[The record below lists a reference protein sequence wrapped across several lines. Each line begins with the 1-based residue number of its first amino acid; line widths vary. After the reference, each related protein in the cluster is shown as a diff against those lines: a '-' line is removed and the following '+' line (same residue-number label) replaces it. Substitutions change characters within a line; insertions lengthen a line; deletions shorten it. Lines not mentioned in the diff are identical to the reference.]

1 MKKNLFKEVNKE
13 LDFFIKE
20 LKSGYFTEIKKDHP
34 IYQVE
39 HNQNLKDFDKGFL
52 SYRDIVFPS
61 LENNFSNH
69 ISEFESEYSLF
80 SLGSFLPLDLAAK
93 LLSDKTFFKYEI
105 LTDIDIL
112 LFFLKIT
119 KPNIDNGNFKVCF
132 DRYINNFQNLI
143 NKNNK
148 NYLFINLNTIDL
160 SKVISS
166 LEYKDLF
173 DEIYLFE
180 HDLIN
185 HNNNSLNSETK
196 SLQSPGIK
204 VPFYKQS
211 EFLKPV
217 LDCFE
222 LNIKLVS
229 NEKNYSF
236 YKISRN

>member
-1 MKKNLFKEVNKE
+1 MKKNLFKEANKE

-20 LKSGYFTEIKKDHP
+20 LKSGYFTEIKRDHP

-93 LLSDKTFFKYEI
+93 LLSNKTFFKYEI
-105 LTDIDIL
+105 LTDVDSL
-112 LFFLKIT
+112 LFFFKIT
-119 KPNIDNGNFKVCF
+119 EPLIENGNFKVSF
-132 DRYINNFQNLI
+132 DRYINNLQNLL

-160 SKVISS
+160 SKVLSS
-166 LEYKDLF
+166 FKYKDLF

-180 HDLIN
+180 HDLI
-185 HNNNSLNSETK
+185 HNNNSLNSKTK

-211 EFLKPV
+211 QFLKSV
-217 LDCFE
+217 LDCLE

-229 NEKNYSF
+229 KEKDYSF
-236 YKISRN
+236 YKISSN